1 MPQVYDRG
9 MDMADAVALIVA
21 AGRGHRAGG
30 GMPKQYR
37 MLAGQSVLRHSCM
50 AFVGHPKVGLVRVV
64 IHPDDRTLYD
74 ESTIG
79 LDLPPPVSGGET
91 RHDSCRNGLEA
102 LAGDPPRI
110 VLIHDAAR
118 PFADHPTID
127 RVFDA
132 LDTVPAAIAAVPV
145 SDTLKEASA
154 GDQVAAT
161 VAREGLWRAQTPQGF
176 EFSVILDAHRR
187 IDSRTLTDDAA
198 VAEAAGIPV
207 MLVAG
212 SEDNFKITRE
222 EDFQRAETLLAGQGD
237 IRVGTGFDA
246 HCFAEG
252 NGLTICGIWINHD
265 KSVTGHSD
273 ADVALH
279 ALTDAV
285 LGAIGAADIGSH
297 FPPSDPRW
305 RDAESAVFLRH
316 AVSLVAAR
324 GGAIRHLDVTLIC
337 EAPKIG
343 PHRDAMKARIAEIAG
358 IGVDRVSVKAT
369 TTEGLGFT
377 GRGEGIAAQAAAT
390 VRL

>member
-1 MPQVYDRG
+1 
-9 MDMADAVALIVA
+9 MADAVALIVA

-37 MLAGQSVLRHSCM
+37 MLAGQSVLRRSCM
-50 AFVGHPKVGLVRVV
+50 AFLGHARIGAVRVV
-64 IHPDDRTLYD
+64 IHPDDRTFYD
-74 ESTIG
+74 EAMAG
-79 LDLPPPVSGGET
+79 LNLPPPVSGGET

-118 PFADHPTID
+118 PFADRPTID
-127 RVFDA
+127 RVFGA
-132 LDTVPAAIAAVPV
+132 LDTAPAAIAAVPV
-145 SDTLKEASA
+145 SDTLKKASA

-176 EFSVILDAHRR
+176 EFSAILDAHRR
-187 IDSRTLTDDAA
+187 IDSRSLTDDAA

-207 MLVAG
+207 TLVAG

-222 EDFQRAETLLAGQGD
+222 EDFRRAETLLAGQGD
-237 IRVGTGFDA
+237 IRVGTGFDV
-246 HCFAEG
+246 HRFTEG

-265 KSVTGHSD
+265 RAVTGHSD

-285 LGAIGAADIGSH
+285 LGAVGEADIGSH

-337 EAPKIG
+337 EEPKIG
-343 PHRDAMKARIAEIAG
+343 PHRDAMKVRIAEIAG
-358 IGVDRVSVKAT
+358 VGVDRVSVKAT

-377 GRGEGIAAQAAAT
+377 GRGEGIAAQAVAT